1 MKTRKTFAAAL
12 ASLAMGMAVTTT
24 TFADET
30 TVGQKVDDATLVAK
44 IKAELLKSPDVS
56 GLAVNVDAKNGVVT
70 LSGNAKTDMERTKAQ
85 EIAQRAGGVAKVDN
99 KIVIKAEA
107 K

>member
-1 MKTRKTFAAAL
+1 MKTTKTFAAAL
-12 ASLAMGMAVTTT
+12 AALAMGIAVTGT

-56 GLAVNVDAKNGVVT
+56 GLAVNVDATNGVVT
-70 LSGNAKTDMERTKAQ
+70 LSGNAKTDVERTKAQ

-99 KIVIKAEA
+99 KIVIKPEA

>member
-1 MKTRKTFAAAL
+1 MKTKIVTATL
-12 ASLAMGMAVTTT
+12 ASLIVGSLAATA

-30 TVGQKVDDATLVAK
+30 TAGQKLDDATLVAK
-44 IKAELLKSPDVS
+44 VKAELLRSSEVS

-70 LSGNAKTDMERTKAQ
+70 LSGHAGTETERARAA
-85 EIAQRAGGVAKVDN
+85 EIAQTTSGVAKVDN
-99 KIVIKAEA
+99 RIVIKPET